1 MRTVCELNGAD
12 GSLTGL
18 YRQCERT
25 ASAGQSDVIMQTDID
40 RLPLPKGGQNAPVQI
55 DRSIGEVGRGSKN
68 GRRGLVN
75 GRRRLVNGRRRL
87 VNGRRGFANGGRGA
101 LRLDRDLLRRR
112 HGQRS

>member
-1 MRTVCELNGAD
+1 
-12 GSLTGL
+12 
-18 YRQCERT
+18 
-25 ASAGQSDVIMQTDID
+25 MQTDID

-68 GRRGLVN
+68 GRR
-75 GRRRLVNGRRRL
+75 RLMNDG
-87 VNGRRGFANGGRGA
+87 RGFANGGRGA

>member
-68 GRRGLVN
+68 GRR
-75 GRRRLVNGRRRL
+75 RLVNGRRRL
-87 VNGRRGFANGGRGA
+87 VNDRRGFANGGRGA

-112 HGQRS
+112 RGQRS